1 MLAVDTTETVFPVE
15 KVAVAVVVNVFE
27 LIEDPG

>member
-1 MLAVDTTETVFPVE
+1 VDTTATVFPVE